1 MAKLESDRR
10 YRASF
15 EKVFGSPGIT
25 EQRLGLALEQYLLT
39 LFSGTSKL
47 DLAQRGKAT
56 LTEDEALGSKLF
68 YTESDPARGI
78 RGAGCFRCHSG
89 PLFTNHAFMNNG
101 LYASEAMKDTG
112 RERVTGD
119 AADRGKFMVPSLR
132 NLLMTD
138 PYMHDGKLETLEDVI
153 EHYDHGIAPSTTLD
167 PQLAQQQSGGG
178 LGLSADEKRALVA
191 FLEALT
197 DGTE

>member
-1 MAKLESDRR
+1 
-10 YRASF
+10 
-15 EKVFGSPGIT
+15 
-25 EQRLGLALEQYLLT
+25 
-39 LFSGTSKL
+39 
-47 DLAQRGKAT
+47 
-56 LTEDEALGSKLF
+56 
-68 YTESDPARGI
+68 
-78 RGAGCFRCHSG
+78 
-89 PLFTNHAFMNNG
+89 MNNG

-112 RERVTGD
+112 RERVTSD

-153 EHYDHGIAPSTTLD
+153 EHYDHGIAPSATLD
-167 PQLAQQQSGGG
+167 PKLAQQQSGGG
-178 LGLSADEKRALVA
+178 LKLSAEEKRALVA